1 MIVKSWNIHW
11 NLYLLFSTHLSL
23 KPQFCYTNAQ
33 IWAVFV
39 FPFAPGGIT
48 CVKICRW
55 LYPKTNTCFVPM
67 NDWRWN
73 NKNTSLNKA
82 WAFLKSRVCPLSVA
96 IVKTLFGGFSQNS
109 KQKLKYSISYIL
121 VNLSLSL
128 SLSLPPVPLS
138 CDMSPWERDE
148 TRNNNKREE
157 TDTVKS
163 DLRFQIAG
171 QRHSSGQDCRIW

>member
-1 MIVKSWNIHW
+1 MIVKSWKIHW
-11 NLYLLFSTHLSL
+11 NLYVIFSTHLSL
-23 KPQFCYTNAQ
+23 KPRFCYKCTDMGC
-33 IWAVFV
+33 VFISYC
-39 FPFAPGGIT
+39 PGWHHLCQDMQMIISKNT
-48 CVKICRW
+48 HILCAYEW
-55 LYPKTNTCFVPM
+55 LTVEQQ
-67 NDWRWN
+67 
-73 NKNTSLNKA
+73 NTSLNKA

-128 SLSLPPVPLS
+128 PPVPLS

-171 QRHSSGQDCRIW
+171 QNHSSGQDCRIW